1 MDPITLRN
9 AILPLPQTSPQGQ
22 GRGQGQL
29 LPQLDQGQLLKALV
43 VGAGREGRFLLEIGG
58 NRLTASSQAPLSP
71 GQLLQLQ
78 VVSTSP
84 EIQLRIIGDSLNQ
97 FFGRSL
103 TLLGSNIDLAGLFRA
118 LPPGQPPALE
128 SLSLASRTLLE
139 GFFSLQQSAL
149 TGRDSG
155 AILKQLINS
164 IGLNFERLLAAGDK
178 AGALQTLKAALLELA
193 QTMRSAEGVAANA
206 GRLLQSVEMMQL
218 AQLQAANDAI
228 FILPLPL
235 PYIERGYLVVE
246 RDQEGKQEGDQAG
259 EQRFSLHLTMAE
271 LGHLQIDFLQND
283 EGLFI
288 RFHAEDQDKA
298 DFIGALTD
306 ELREAISGVQLVQ
319 LSVAAD
325 AGDPIA
331 TLLRRLVSQD
341 GTMLNTR
348 A

>member
-9 AILPLPQTSPQGQ
+9 AVLPLPQPTPQGQ

-29 LPQLDQGQLLKALV
+29 LPQLDQGQLLRALV

-84 EIQLRIIGDSLNQ
+84 EIQLRIVGDSLNQ

-103 TLLGSNIDLAGLFRA
+103 NLLGSNIDLAGLFRA

-149 TGRDSG
+149 TSRDGG
-155 AILKQLINS
+155 AILQQLINS

-193 QTMRSAEGVAANA
+193 QTMRSSEGVAASA

-218 AQLQAANDAI
+218 AQLQAANEAF

-235 PYIERGYLVVE
+235 PFIERGYLVVE
-246 RDQEGKQEGDQAG
+246 RDQAGKQREDQAG
-259 EQRFSLHLTMAE
+259 EQRFSLHLTMTE
-271 LGHLQIDFLQND
+271 LGHLQVDFLRND

-288 RFHAEDQDKA
+288 RFHAEDQEKA
-298 DFIGALTD
+298 DFISGLAD
-306 ELREAISGVQLVQ
+306 ELREAISGVPLVQ

-331 TLLRRLVSQD
+331 SLLHRLVSED
-341 GTMLNTR
+341 GTMLDTK